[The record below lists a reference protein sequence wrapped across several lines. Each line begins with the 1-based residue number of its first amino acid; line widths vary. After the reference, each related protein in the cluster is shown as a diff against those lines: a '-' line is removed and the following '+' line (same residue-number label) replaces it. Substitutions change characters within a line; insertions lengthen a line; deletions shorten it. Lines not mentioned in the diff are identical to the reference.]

1 MQPEINER
9 DAELLSAYTD
19 DQLNAAEREQLEGRL
34 QAEPQ
39 LRRELAELRQT
50 VRLLQALPVLPA
62 PRDFTLDAA
71 TAAQARVLQARQR
84 RWWLAAS
91 SAAALLLVVV
101 GLVVV
106 LSQGNLDFGSG
117 TTGPQVANAPTAVPT
132 IPATDNTQP
141 EIAQQEALETG
152 ADADL
157 ALPEADNTIA
167 AFGDTVADEAAGA
180 RLAPP
185 ATAAQ
190 ATQRLAPTPRIPQR
204 AERAEAVPETAA
216 EMAPPQAPGITAAR
230 QATPNPAQA
239 LLALVSV
246 YTRFDDAIV
255 LYRTDAG
262 NLTAGDITRL
272 VLAAYAVITLQ

>member
-190 ATQRLAPTPRIPQR
+190 ATQRLAPTPTIPQ
-204 AERAEAVPETAA
+204 RAEAVPETAA
-216 EMAPPQAPGITAAR
+216 EMAPPQTAEMAAAR

-239 LLALVSV
+239 LLALVGV